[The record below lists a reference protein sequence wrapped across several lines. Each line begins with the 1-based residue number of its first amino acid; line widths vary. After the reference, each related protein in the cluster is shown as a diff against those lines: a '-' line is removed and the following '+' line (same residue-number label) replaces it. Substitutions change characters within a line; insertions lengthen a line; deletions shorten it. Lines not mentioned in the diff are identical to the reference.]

1 MILCKIIY
9 KISRFLKFN
18 ESSHII
24 FLKVSNY
31 KCIRFKFGKKS
42 SRHDSKCEPELSES
56 LHFKCILGYKN
67 CRHIFL
73 VTVHKHLRD
82 IKSFE
87 RFLVSSRLCP
97 TGKNQKPNTLL
108 IIANFHKYCPAI

>member
-31 KCIRFKFGKKS
+31 KCIRFKLGKKS
-42 SRHDSKCEPELSES
+42 SRHDSKCEPDRVIRELA
-56 LHFKCILGYKN
+56 FYM
-67 CRHIFL
+67 HIGL
-73 VTVHKHLRD
+73 QKLPTHIPSD
-82 IKSFE
+82 SPQTFE
-87 RFLVSSRLCP
+87 RHQEL
-97 TGKNQKPNTLL
+97 
-108 IIANFHKYCPAI
+108 